1 MARIIRRPRA
11 LEDLDAI
18 WLYIA
23 QNDIEAADRVISLFE
38 EKSQILAH
46 TPLIGRPC
54 PELAPDLRRFPVKS
68 YVIFYRPV
76 SDGIEVVRV
85 LHGARDIEN
94 LWADE
99 ESDPANTVH

>member
-1 MARIIRRPRA
+1 MPNIIRTPRA
-11 LEDLDAI
+11 IDDFDAI

-23 QNDIEAADRVISLFE
+23 QYDINAADRMIDLFE
-38 EKSQILAH
+38 ETCRSLALS
-46 TPLIGRPC
+46 PLMGRAC
-54 PELAPDLRRFPVKS
+54 PELAEDLRRFPVKV
-68 YVIFYRPV
+68 YVVFYRPV